1 MGGTCKRTRI
11 KLGTA
16 RLNWFWLDPS
26 VTVSLFAFSDLI
38 WQSER
43 WTQRNLIVRWA
54 GLSKWTLQP
63 QRLIVV
69 LGEIQSDLARI
80 WYMLSRNIFSH
91 WSSASLSPHCDITA
105 DQSQPKLIVKMVLK
119 PKGIPKNQESPLAS
133 DPLQDLVPPFKNG
146 NDCISKSDLGNC
158 EKPKSLANLT
168 NDTNQNR
175 VKENSTDDANLS
187 YNTKSEELSLN
198 SNSGSKSLSN
208 SEEISENR
216 SLSKS
221 DSKSESSLNDLSF
234 SFDLETDTP
243 PLTRLTEQEDSAKVL
258 RVFPKS
264 YSDNVWFLLCCCDQ
278 MLRVV

>member
-1 MGGTCKRTRI
+1 
-11 KLGTA
+11 
-16 RLNWFWLDPS
+16 
-26 VTVSLFAFSDLI
+26 
-38 WQSER
+38 
-43 WTQRNLIVRWA
+43 
-54 GLSKWTLQP
+54 
-63 QRLIVV
+63 
-69 LGEIQSDLARI
+69 
-80 WYMLSRNIFSH
+80 
-91 WSSASLSPHCDITA
+91 
-105 DQSQPKLIVKMVLK
+105 MVLK
-119 PKGIPKNQESPLAS
+119 PKEIPTNQESPLAS
-133 DPLQDLVPPFKNG
+133 DPLQDLVPPFKDG

-198 SNSGSKSLSN
+198 SNSGIKSLSN

-264 YSDNVWFLLCCCDQ
+264 YSDNV
-278 MLRVV
+278 

>member
-1 MGGTCKRTRI
+1 
-11 KLGTA
+11 
-16 RLNWFWLDPS
+16 
-26 VTVSLFAFSDLI
+26 
-38 WQSER
+38 
-43 WTQRNLIVRWA
+43 
-54 GLSKWTLQP
+54 
-63 QRLIVV
+63 
-69 LGEIQSDLARI
+69 
-80 WYMLSRNIFSH
+80 
-91 WSSASLSPHCDITA
+91 
-105 DQSQPKLIVKMVLK
+105 MVLK
-119 PKGIPKNQESPLAS
+119 PKEIPKNQESPLAS

-146 NDCISKSDLGNC
+146 NDCISKSDPGNC

-208 SEEISENR
+208 FEEISENR

-264 YSDNVWFLLCCCDQ
+264 YSDNV
-278 MLRVV
+278 

>member
-1 MGGTCKRTRI
+1 
-11 KLGTA
+11 
-16 RLNWFWLDPS
+16 
-26 VTVSLFAFSDLI
+26 
-38 WQSER
+38 
-43 WTQRNLIVRWA
+43 
-54 GLSKWTLQP
+54 
-63 QRLIVV
+63 
-69 LGEIQSDLARI
+69 
-80 WYMLSRNIFSH
+80 
-91 WSSASLSPHCDITA
+91 
-105 DQSQPKLIVKMVLK
+105 MVLK
-119 PKGIPKNQESPLAS
+119 PKEIPKNQESPLAS
-133 DPLQDLVPPFKNG
+133 DPLQDLVPPFKDG

-221 DSKSESSLNDLSF
+221 LSNFEEISENRSLSKSDSKSESSLNDLSF

-264 YSDNVWFLLCCCDQ
+264 YSDNV
-278 MLRVV
+278 

>member
-1 MGGTCKRTRI
+1 
-11 KLGTA
+11 
-16 RLNWFWLDPS
+16 
-26 VTVSLFAFSDLI
+26 
-38 WQSER
+38 
-43 WTQRNLIVRWA
+43 
-54 GLSKWTLQP
+54 
-63 QRLIVV
+63 
-69 LGEIQSDLARI
+69 
-80 WYMLSRNIFSH
+80 
-91 WSSASLSPHCDITA
+91 
-105 DQSQPKLIVKMVLK
+105 MVLK
-119 PKGIPKNQESPLAS
+119 PKEIPKNQESPLAS

-216 SLSKS
+216 SLSKILSNFEEISKNRSLSKS
-221 DSKSESSLNDLSF
+221 DSKSESSLNDLNF

-264 YSDNVWFLLCCCDQ
+264 YSDNV
-278 MLRVV
+278 